1 MVASRKV
8 GGAVRRNLAKRRVRA
23 LFRECWMGLPRE
35 LDLVVVVRRAFF
47 NHSYA
52 DLKDRF
58 ERMARQWVDHEN

>member
-1 MVASRKV
+1 
-8 GGAVRRNLAKRRVRA
+8 
-23 LFRECWMGLPRE
+23 MGLPRE
-35 LDLVVVVRRAFF
+35 LDLVVVVRRGFF